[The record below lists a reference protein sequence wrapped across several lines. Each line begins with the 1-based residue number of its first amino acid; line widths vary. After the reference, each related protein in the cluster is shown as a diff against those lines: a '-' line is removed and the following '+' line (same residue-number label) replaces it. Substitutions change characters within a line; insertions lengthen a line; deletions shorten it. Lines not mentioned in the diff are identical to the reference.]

1 MGRPPGV
8 IHIRVWY
15 VPGACRPFHV
25 RANGPTVP
33 PVLGDPAGSADERP
47 DSGAGWCQS
56 DGSNHFFRTHRKNR
70 REERPDHCSAHRH
83 GSTLR
88 ETLALHYSPEESAT
102 NVPESPSGLRETSAL
117 HIDREREQPDRPKGR
132 GKPPLSTEFRERDYR
147 APTQHGGSRRT
158 ECPTLGT
165 ALPVHHA
172 PRVTGVAAGVVWQR
186 AGTAPPM
193 SNRP

>member
-1 MGRPPGV
+1 MRRPPGV
-8 IHIRVWY
+8 IHIRCWY
-15 VPGACRPFHV
+15 VPGACRHLPCQGQ
-25 RANGPTVP
+25 RPQGTPLPSATP
-33 PVLGDPAGSADERP
+33 PARPDERP
-47 DSGAGWCQS
+47 NSGAGWCQS

-83 GSTLR
+83 GSALR

-102 NVPESPSGLRETSAL
+102 NGPESPSGLRETSAL

-132 GKPPLSTEFRERDYR
+132 GKPSLSTEFRERDYR

-186 AGTAPPM
+186 KRGPH
-193 SNRP
+193 RP